1 MKKAAIYVRV
11 STQEQAQEGFSIP
24 EQTERLTKYCEAHG
38 WTIGNIYTDPG
49 FSGANTNRPALK
61 CLFKDCERKRFD
73 IVVVYKLDRL
83 SRSQKDTLY
92 IIEDVFLKNSISFIS
107 MNENFDTGSPFGRA
121 MIGILSVFAQLERE
135 QIKERMA
142 MGREGR
148 AKQGKWHGG
157 GNVPIGYTSV
167 DGNLIPDE
175 YEAMQVR
182 KVFSLALEGHS
193 FIQITRMMAA
203 AGYTHKYGAYKAG
216 YVTVSKMLHNPIYIG
231 MIKNGDDYV
240 SGIHDPLID
249 QQTFDA
255 VQKRLQQISDDY
267 QKNHRKNQPVAYMLS
282 GLCHCALCGSEYSG
296 FYVGAKG
303 YRKKYYRCKK
313 RAYHWREKK
322 ETCTAPNIRVEQ
334 LDAAVIEEIRKI
346 QTDPAYFEK
355 VSKPQTSINNELQ
368 TLNNRFSEIQ
378 KRIQRTIKLYSLGNI
393 EDDDID
399 DQMKQLYCERDSI
412 QNEIDRLSGSQP
424 DVDYIKEVLSLAVL
438 EDMSTLELMQL
449 CQTLIDHI
457 IIKEDESIEIYW
469 AF

>member
-1 MKKAAIYVRV
+1 M
-11 STQEQAQEGFSIP
+11 
-24 EQTERLTKYCEAHG
+24 
-38 WTIGNIYTDPG
+38 
-49 FSGANTNRPALK
+49 
-61 CLFKDCERKRFD
+61 
-73 IVVVYKLDRL
+73 
-83 SRSQKDTLY
+83 
-92 IIEDVFLKNSISFIS
+92 
-107 MNENFDTGSPFGRA
+107 
-121 MIGILSVFAQLERE
+121 
-135 QIKERMA
+135 
-142 MGREGR
+142 
-148 AKQGKWHGG
+148 
-157 GNVPIGYTSV
+157 
-167 DGNLIPDE
+167 
-175 YEAMQVR
+175 
-182 KVFSLALEGHS
+182 
-193 FIQITRMMAA
+193 
-203 AGYTHKYGAYKAG
+203 
-216 YVTVSKMLHNPIYIG
+216 
-231 MIKNGDDYV
+231 
-240 SGIHDPLID
+240 
-249 QQTFDA
+249 
-255 VQKRLQQISDDY
+255 
-267 QKNHRKNQPVAYMLS
+267 
-282 GLCHCALCGSEYSG
+282 
-296 FYVGAKG
+296 
-303 YRKKYYRCKK
+303 K

-438 EDMSTLELMQL
+438 EDMSTLELRQL